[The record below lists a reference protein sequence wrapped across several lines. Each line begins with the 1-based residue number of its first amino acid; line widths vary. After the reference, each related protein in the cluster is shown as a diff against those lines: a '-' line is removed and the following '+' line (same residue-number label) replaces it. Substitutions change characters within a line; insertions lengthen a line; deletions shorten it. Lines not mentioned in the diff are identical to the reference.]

1 MAGCDALDGAAAHVA
16 GGKYARPACL
26 QKEWCQVLVLQ
37 LDGRNIAA
45 SQEEAVLVL
54 SAELPLPTIATGPL
68 RQAWAS
74 AYVAA

>member
-1 MAGCDALDGAAAHVA
+1 MAAATRLMEPLRTSPAANTPGLLVSRKNGVRFSCSSWTA
-16 GGKYARPACL
+16 G
-26 QKEWCQVLVLQ
+26 
-37 LDGRNIAA
+37 IAA

>member
-1 MAGCDALDGAAAHVA
+1 
-16 GGKYARPACL
+16 
-26 QKEWCQVLVLQ
+26 VLQ